1 VYVVAYGIALVL
13 GGRLGDRFGRR
24 RLLLGGMLAFTVS
37 SALCAVS
44 RARRSWCSPARC
56 RVSLRPR
63 CVPRCCRS
71 SRSPCRRSGTSA
83 IGAYGAGG
91 TRAVERSVERR
102 GGVALLPGALLAWPP
117 VRIGLALTLA
127 FYASNTGL
135 FVVLTFFLQDG
146 LHASPLV
153 AGVTFAQAEHAYRQ
167 LVADWQGRT
176 RRKRSRAWPPPTGR
190 D

>member
-1 VYVVAYGIALVL
+1 MSSNDPGMLRPGDLAGDVTYTFLDLFIVTVALPRIRADLDTSLATAQLVVGVYVVAYGIALVL

-91 TRAVERSVERR
+91 TRAVERSVERC
-102 GGVALLPGALLAWPP
+102 GGVALLPGALLP
-117 VRIGLALTLA
+117 
-127 FYASNTGL
+127 
-135 FVVLTFFLQDG
+135 
-146 LHASPLV
+146 
-153 AGVTFAQAEHAYRQ
+153 
-167 LVADWQGRT
+167 GR
-176 RRKRSRAWPPPTGR
+176 RCGSGWRSRSRSTRPTPACSSS
-190 D
+190 